1 MCIDHQLQSY
11 NFSSPCPMEFRYF
24 LNHRL
29 NCSVSTNPVYKL
41 KLKNRV
47 LNKTLMKLS
56 NLGDLFYK
64 HCILDSY
71 EVSMNEDNLLI
82 EELNIA
88 GDIYQIVNQIDSYQK
103 EDFFKMM
110 CELFHIVMFGTVKT
124 HEDVICR
131 DHLFT
136 QLSEINDQSQYQ
148 IRFLDVYP
156 NINQFVLC
164 RSTVTDV
171 VLTLGGGPVT
181 ICGTPKKYSRYQF
194 VYFMRPLETWDENSI
209 MKSHYTKEHLLEEQ
223 ALEQVVQNF
232 RIHYDYSNLWSS
244 IGVNN

>member
-1 MCIDHQLQSY
+1 
-11 NFSSPCPMEFRYF
+11 
-24 LNHRL
+24 
-29 NCSVSTNPVYKL
+29 
-41 KLKNRV
+41 
-47 LNKTLMKLS
+47 
-56 NLGDLFYK
+56 
-64 HCILDSY
+64 
-71 EVSMNEDNLLI
+71 MNEDNLLI

-88 GDIYQIVNQIDSYQK
+88 GDIYQIVNQIDIYQK

-110 CELFHIVMFGTVKT
+110 CELFHIVMYGTVKS

-136 QLSEINDQSQYQ
+136 QLSEINDRSQYQ

-164 RSTVTDV
+164 RSSVTDV

-181 ICGTPKKYSRYQF
+181 ICGTPKKYSRYQC

-209 MKSHYTKEHLLEEQ
+209 MKTHYTKEHLLEEE
-223 ALEQVVQNF
+223 ALEQVVHDF

-244 IGVNN
+244 IRVNN